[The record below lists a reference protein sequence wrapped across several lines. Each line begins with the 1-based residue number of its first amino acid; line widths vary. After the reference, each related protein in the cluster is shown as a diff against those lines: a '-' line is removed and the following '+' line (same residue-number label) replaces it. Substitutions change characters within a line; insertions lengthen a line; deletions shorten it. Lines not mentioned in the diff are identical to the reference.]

1 MSGNVPHPTEKD
13 PIRLSRSI
21 RDLFEGR
28 SNAFGTITLTLNQ
41 ATTTVLHPNV
51 GDESTIHFSP
61 RHANAAAEIG
71 NGTMYIAAGAITVGQ
86 FVITHA
92 NSATANRTFDYA
104 IIG

>member
-28 SNAFGTITLTLNQ
+28 SNAFGTVTLTLNQ
-41 ATTTVLHPNV
+41 GTTTVLHPNV
-51 GDESTIHFSP
+51 GDESQIFLFP
-61 RHANAAAEIG
+61 RHANAAAEVG
-71 NGTMYIAAGAITVGQ
+71 NGTIYIAAGAITVGQ

-92 NSATANRTFDYA
+92 NSATANRTFSFC
-104 IIG
+104 IVG